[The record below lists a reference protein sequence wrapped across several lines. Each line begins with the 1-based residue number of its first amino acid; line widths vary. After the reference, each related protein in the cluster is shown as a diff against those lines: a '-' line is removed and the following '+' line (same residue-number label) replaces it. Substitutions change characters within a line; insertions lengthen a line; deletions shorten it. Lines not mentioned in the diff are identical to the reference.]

1 MPVEHYENFP
11 VASLLMPP
19 ALREPVVAI
28 YGFARNADDIADE
41 GDSPP
46 EQRLRALEQCRGQLW
61 VIAEGGEPDDAI
73 HTRLARAI
81 RTWSLPLKLFHDLLD
96 AFAQDVVKTRY
107 ANDAELRDYCRRSAD
122 PIGRLLLCLY
132 GVDDASSL
140 RESDAI
146 CSALQLINH
155 WQDIAIDLRKN
166 PHCDPPGRI
175 YVPLDVM
182 ARHGV
187 SEEQL
192 RAAHCDERFRAMM
205 KDLVDDAR
213 QLMRSGMPLAR
224 RLPGRIGW
232 ELRLIVQG
240 GLRILQRIEQVDYDV
255 FRHRPQLGR
264 SDWPLIAWK
273 ALSYR

>member
-1 MPVEHYENFP
+1 MPVDHYENFP

-19 ALREPVVAI
+19 ALREPVMAI

-41 GDSPP
+41 GDASP
-46 EQRLRALEQCRGQLW
+46 EQRLSALEQCRGQLW
-61 VIAEGGEPDDAI
+61 VIAAGGEPDDAI
-73 HTRLARAI
+73 HTRLAHTIRA
-81 RTWSLPLKLFHDLLD
+81 WSLPLQLFHDLLD

-140 RESDAI
+140 RQSDAI

-166 PHCDPPGRI
+166 PHGDPPGRI

-264 SDWPLIAWK
+264 SDWPPIAWK
-273 ALSYR
+273 ALTYR